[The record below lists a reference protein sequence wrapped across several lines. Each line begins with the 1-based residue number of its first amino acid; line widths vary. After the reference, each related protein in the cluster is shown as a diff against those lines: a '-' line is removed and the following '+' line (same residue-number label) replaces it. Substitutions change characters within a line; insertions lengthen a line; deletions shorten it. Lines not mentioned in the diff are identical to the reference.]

1 MFSARRLTPHD
12 WYLLRDLRLT
22 ALSESPDAFLSTYD
36 RESAYTEQTWRNE
49 FARGDW
55 SIATRRGRPIVGAT
69 LESAA
74 RMHERHLEYLWVSPE
89 YRRFGVASMLLS
101 TVLDH
106 LRDSGVAT
114 ALLWILD
121 GNVPAL
127 RLYERFGFTSTHERQ
142 PLEADPARSE
152 ERMTLSL
159 RGDSR

>member
-1 MFSARRLTPHD
+1 
-12 WYLLRDLRLT
+12 LT
-22 ALSESPDAFLSTYD
+22 ALRESPDAFLSTYD
-36 RESAYTEQTWRNE
+36 RESAYTEQTWRSE
-49 FARGDW
+49 FTRGDW
-55 SIATRRGRPIVGAT
+55 SIATRRGRPIGVLGAT

-101 TVLDH
+101 AVLDH

-127 RLYERFGFTSTHERQ
+127 QLYERFGFTSTHERQ

-152 ERMTLSL
+152 ERMRLSL
-159 RGDSR
+159 RCDPR